1 MTGDS
6 FRVHV
11 LASGSKG
18 NAVLI
23 GAGRTTIMID
33 AGISARR
40 LDRELGKLGLRA
52 GDLSGIFIT
61 HEHTDHVK
69 GLPVFVEKSQVQVF
83 AREETWLALEGL
95 RKIHSGCRRLLP
107 MQESAVGDLS
117 IRPFAVSHDAAAPVG
132 FNIFY
137 RRRKCS
143 LATDLGFAG
152 EEVKAALSGSD
163 VLIIEANHDEKMLA
177 SGCYPPAMKKRI
189 SGGQGH
195 LSNAQAG
202 RLLAEVYGGKK
213 TQVFLAHL
221 SQENNRPELAQ
232 KTVAD
237 ILAARGAVGAISI
250 YVTSQDGLVSNCG
263 RESDVQ

>member
-1 MTGDS
+1 MSNDF

-23 GAGRTTIMID
+23 GAGRTNILID

-40 LDRELGKLGLRA
+40 LNRELGGLGLAAR
-52 GDLSGIFIT
+52 DLAGIFIT
-61 HEHTDHVK
+61 HEHIDHVR
-69 GLPVFVEKSQVQVF
+69 GLSAFVEKSQVQVF
-83 AREETWLALEGL
+83 AKEETWLALANL
-95 RKIHSGCRRLLP
+95 HKVRADCRRLLP
-107 MQESAVGDLS
+107 MRESAVGDLCV
-117 IRPFAVSHDAAAPVG
+117 RPFAVSHDAAAPVG

-137 RRRKCS
+137 KSRKCS

-152 EEVKAALSGSD
+152 GEVKTAVAGSD
-163 VLIIEANHDEKMLA
+163 VFIIEANHDEKML
-177 SGCYPPAMKKRI
+177 SGGSYPPALKKRI
-189 SGGQGH
+189 GGGRGH

-202 RLLAEVYGGKK
+202 QLLAEVCGGKK
-213 TQVFLAHL
+213 TEVFLAHL

-237 ILAARGAVGAISI
+237 ILAARGAAGSISI
-250 YVTSQDGLVSNCG
+250 RVTSQDGLVSNCG
-263 RESDVQ
+263 RGNDVE

>member
-1 MTGDS
+1 MMGDS

-18 NAVLI
+18 NAVLV

-40 LDRELGKLGLRA
+40 LERELGGLGLGAR
-52 GDLSGIFIT
+52 DLAGIFIT

-69 GLPVFVEKSQVQVF
+69 GLPAFAEKSQVQVF

-95 RKIHSGCRRLLP
+95 RKIPPGCRRLLP
-107 MQESAVGDLS
+107 MRETAVGDLCV
-117 IRPFAVSHDAAAPVG
+117 RPFAVSHDAAAPVG

-137 RRRKCS
+137 RSRKCS

-163 VLIIEANHDEKMLA
+163 VFIVEANHDEKMLA
-177 SGCYPPAMKKRI
+177 GGSYPPAMKKRI
-189 SGGQGH
+189 GGGKGH
-195 LSNAQAG
+195 LSNTQAG
-202 RLLAEVYGGKK
+202 RLLAEVCGGKT

-221 SQENNRPELAQ
+221 SRENNRPELAQ

-237 ILAARGAVGAISI
+237 ILAGRGAAGASI
-250 YVTSQDGLVSNCG
+250 YVTSQEVLVSNYG
-263 RESDVQ
+263 RESDVK